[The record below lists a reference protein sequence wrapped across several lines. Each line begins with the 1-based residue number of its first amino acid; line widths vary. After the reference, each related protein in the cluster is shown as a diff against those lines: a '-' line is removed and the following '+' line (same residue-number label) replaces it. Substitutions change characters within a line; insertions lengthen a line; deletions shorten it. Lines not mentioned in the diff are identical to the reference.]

1 MAITGYGED
10 ALCYWALSC
19 RLDEIVGTADATV
32 LYRPS
37 FGRRGSSPEKPS
49 AQFGEFDAIIATQT
63 VIHLIE
69 AKWCF
74 SSEIKGGKIDLRDEQ
89 SRRHAIFAE
98 YLKAWQKRAQNE
110 SWEGFRE
117 RMGRRIAADGID
129 YPIPGED
136 ARLAANLAA
145 VLNRLG
151 TKWEKIENVLLYLAL
166 RGETDLPTEAPKD
179 FRLVKVVT
187 DSCDGFVGLPCAG

>member
-10 ALCYWALSC
+10 ALCYWTLSR
-19 RLDEIVGTADATV
+19 RLDKIVGTADATV

-37 FGRRGSSPEKPS
+37 FGRRGSSSQKPS
-49 AQFGEFDAIIATQT
+49 SQFGEFDAIIATER

-74 SSEIKGGKIDLRDEQ
+74 SSEVTGGKIELRDEQ
-89 SRRHAIFAE
+89 TRRHAIFTE
-98 YLKAWQKRAQNE
+98 YLKAWQERAENE
-110 SWEGFRE
+110 SWEGFRK
-117 RMGRRIAADGID
+117 RMGRKIAAEGID

-136 ARLAANLAA
+136 ARLAANLTA

-151 TKWEKIENVLLYLAL
+151 TKWERIENVLLYLAL
-166 RGETDLPTEAPKD
+166 QRETDLPTEAPKD

-187 DSCDGFVGLPCAG
+187 DSCDGFVDLPCMG